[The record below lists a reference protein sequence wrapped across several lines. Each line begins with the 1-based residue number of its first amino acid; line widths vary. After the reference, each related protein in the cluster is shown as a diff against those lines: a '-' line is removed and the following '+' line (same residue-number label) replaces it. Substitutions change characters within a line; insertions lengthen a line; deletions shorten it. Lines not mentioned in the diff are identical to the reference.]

1 MNRYRIL
8 DVPAARPKAHHVL
21 WLLAYFGAWLLLST
35 VLAAGAC
42 RACRGHA
49 AAACV
54 AGANTAGCVAS
65 AVRVAD
71 RPVKPR

>member
-8 DVPAARPKAHHVL
+8 DVPAPRPKTHHVL
-21 WLLAYFGAWLLLST
+21 WLLAYFGGWLVLST

-49 AAACV
+49 PAACATATAAAACSAAV
-54 AGANTAGCVAS
+54 QRLAS
-65 AVRVAD
+65 G
-71 RPVKPR
+71 VKPR